1 MKIVVVADSHGN
13 YYNFSRILD
22 ANKDADYIIHAGDGE
37 EDIDD
42 LQMYKPALMK
52 KLFYIAGNCDIH
64 SLADRTKIAEID
76 GVRIFIAHGDR
87 YEIKTDKTVIAR
99 EAIKEKCQVAIFG
112 HSHIRF
118 CETVEGVFL
127 LNPGSC
133 DIQGDKTPPS
143 YAVMTI
149 DNGNISAEIIEIK

>member
-1 MKIVVVADSHGN
+1 MKIVVVSDSHGN

-22 ANKDADYIIHAGDGE
+22 ANKDADYIIHSGDGE
-37 EDIDD
+37 EDIED

-52 KLFYIAGNCDIH
+52 KLIYVAGNCDIH
-64 SLADRTKIAEID
+64 SLAERTKVAEIN
-76 GVRIFIAHGDR
+76 GVRIFIAHGDMHQ
-87 YEIKTDKTVIAR
+87 IKTDKTVIAR
-99 EAIKEKCQVAIFG
+99 EAIKQNCQAAIFG

-133 DIQGDKTPPS
+133 DHQGDETPPS
-143 YAVMTI
+143 YAIMTI
-149 DNGNISAEIIEIK
+149 DNGNISAEIIEI

>member
-1 MKIVVVADSHGN
+1 MKVVVLADSHGN
-13 YYNFSRILD
+13 YRNVSAALD
-22 ANKDADYIIHAGDGE
+22 ANRDADYIIHAGDGE
-37 EDIDD
+37 EDIEN

-52 KLFYIAGNCDIH
+52 KLIYVAGNCDIH
-64 SLADRTKIAEID
+64 SLADRTKVVDIG
-76 GVRIFIAHGDR
+76 GVRIFIAHGDMHK
-87 YEIKTDKTVIAR
+87 IKTDKTVIAR
-99 EAIKEKCQVAIFG
+99 KAKEENCQVAIFG

-133 DIQGDKTPPS
+133 NRQGDETLPS

-149 DNGNISAEIIEIK
+149 KDGKISAAIIELA